1 MLDIILDFVDKH
13 ILAIGIVGVM
23 LIFGTLGMFIAFSD
37 TPNDRQERSTEVCR
51 EAYPLVENITA
62 FRSETK
68 IVLCL
73 DIEENKIVGLIN
85 KY

>member
-1 MLDIILDFVDKH
+1 MLDIILDFVDQH
-13 ILAIGIVGVM
+13 ILAIGVVGVM
-23 LIFGTLGMFIAFSD
+23 LIFGTFGTFIAFSD
-37 TPNDRQERSTEVCR
+37 TPNDRQERSTERCR

-68 IVLCL
+68 LVLCL
-73 DIEENKIVGLIN
+73 DIEKNKIVGLIN